1 MSTTHTLCTQIVT
14 FSFLSISFQVS
25 EEDKVKPDEKF
36 YCFYQNCKYDYDYV
50 DSSSDSEEEGSE
62 ETSLCPP
69 STQEGLNEKK

>member
-25 EEDKVKPDEKF
+25 EQDEAKLDEKF
-36 YCFYQNCKYDYDYV
+36 YCFYQNCEYDYDYI
-50 DSSSDSEEEGSE
+50 DSSLDSEEEGSE
-62 ETSLCPP
+62 ETSLHPP